1 MTTSDAIDLAW
12 TSATDLAALVAGGGV
27 RVRDVAE
34 AAIDRVERINPSINA
49 IVHFDADRVRADAAE
64 LDRRRTAG
72 EDLGPLGGV
81 PYTIKDLTAQK
92 GLPLTFGMLP
102 MRDQVAEAD
111 APIVERLS
119 AAGGLFLGRTNTP
132 ESGYYGGTDN
142 HLFGPTQNPW
152 RTGYTPGGSS
162 GGAAAA
168 VAAGLGPLAEGS
180 DGAGSVRIP
189 AALCG
194 VVGLKPT
201 AGLVPQTILAG
212 RFYEWAYHGPI
223 TRTVADAALML
234 DVISGADRRDPMS
247 FPRTG
252 PSFASAV
259 REATAEGLR
268 VAYSPDLGF
277 GRVDPEVARICA
289 AAVDRLADAGATVT
303 EATPAWGDPEE
314 AMWNGVWVPGFAAEH
329 DLLDWEA
336 ARGTVDDELIELM
349 REGERLTGVDVG
361 RADLYRGAMWDTY
374 ATFMEDYDVLISPT
388 LSTAAFPNDRF
399 APEWLDGEP
408 LRRRLLGWLL
418 TYPYNMLTA
427 PALTVPAGFTADG
440 LPVGLQ
446 IAGGHHADA
455 VVLGVGA
462 VVERLNPWADT
473 TPALAD

>member
-1 MTTSDAIDLAW
+1 MTTSDAVDLTW
-12 TSATDLAALVAGGGV
+12 ISATDLAARVAEGSVSV
-27 RVRDVAE
+27 RSVAE
-34 AAIDRVERINPSINA
+34 AVIDRVERINPALNA
-49 IVHFDADRVRADAAE
+49 IVHFDAEQVRADAAD
-64 LDRRRTAG
+64 LDRRREAG
-72 EDLGPLGGV
+72 DDLGPLGGV

-92 GLPLTFGMLP
+92 GRPLTFGMLP
-102 MRDQVAEAD
+102 LKDQVADAN
-111 APIVERLS
+111 APIVERLA

-152 RTGYTPGGSS
+152 RAGYTPGGSS

-180 DGAGSVRIP
+180 DGGGSVRVP

-194 VVGLKPT
+194 VVGFKPSR
-201 AGLVPQTILAG
+201 GLVPQTIMPG
-212 RFYEWAYHGPI
+212 RFYEWAHHGPI

-234 DVISGADRRDPMS
+234 DVVSGADSRDPMS

-252 PSFASAV
+252 ASFGSAV
-259 REATAEGLR
+259 RAATAEGLR

-277 GRVDPEVARICA
+277 GHVDPEVAGICA
-289 AAVDRLADAGATVT
+289 AAVERLATAGATVT

-314 AMWNGVWVPGFAAEH
+314 AMWNGVWLPAFASEH
-329 DLLDWEA
+329 DLLDWRA
-336 ARGTVDDELIELM
+336 ARGTVDDELIDVILA
-349 REGERLTGVDVG
+349 GEHLTAVDIG
-361 RADLYRGAMWDTY
+361 RADVFQGAMWDTY
-374 ATFMEDYDVLISPT
+374 AAFMHDYDVLISPT
-388 LSTAAFPNDRF
+388 LATAAFPNDRF

-427 PALTVPAGFTADG
+427 PALSVPAGFTAGG

-455 VVLGVGA
+455 VVLAVGA
-462 VVERLNPWADT
+462 VLEQVNPWLDS
-473 TPALAD
+473 TPALAE

>member
-12 TSATDLAALVAGGGV
+12 TSATDLAALVADG
-27 RVRDVAE
+27 RVSVLAIAE
-34 AAIDRVERINPSINA
+34 AAIERVERINPAINA
-49 IVHFDADRVRADAAE
+49 IVHFDADRVRADAVE
-64 LDRRRTAG
+64 LDRRRAAG

-102 MRDQVAEAD
+102 MKDQVAEAD
-111 APIVERLS
+111 APIVERL
-119 AAGGLFLGRTNTP
+119 AGAGGLFLGRTNTP

-152 RTGYTPGGSS
+152 RHGYTPGGSS

-180 DGAGSVRIP
+180 DGGGSVRVP

-194 VVGLKPT
+194 VVGFKPSR
-201 AGLVPQTILAG
+201 GLVPQTIMPG
-212 RFYEWAYHGPI
+212 RFYEWAHHGPI

-234 DVISGADRRDPMS
+234 DVVSGADSRDPMS

-252 PSFASAV
+252 PSFVSAV
-259 REATAEGLR
+259 HEASAEGLR

-289 AAVDRLADAGATVT
+289 SAVERLAEAGATVT

-314 AMWNGVWVPGFAAEH
+314 AMWNGAWLPAFASEY
-329 DLLDWEA
+329 DLLDWA
-336 ARGTVDDELIELM
+336 SARGTVDDELIELILA
-349 REGERLTGVDVG
+349 GERLTAVDIA
-361 RADLYRGAMWDTY
+361 RADVFQGAMWDAY
-374 ATFMEDYDVLISPT
+374 AAFMRDFDVLISPT
-388 LSTAAFPNDRF
+388 LSTAAFPSGRF
-399 APEWLDGEP
+399 APEWLDGES

-427 PALTVPAGFTADG
+427 PALSVPAGFTADG

-455 VVLGVGA
+455 VVLATGA
-462 VVERLNPWADT
+462 MVERVRPWADT
-473 TPALAD
+473 TPALAE

>member
-12 TSATDLAALVAGGGV
+12 TSATDLAALVADG
-27 RVRDVAE
+27 RIDVSAIAE
-34 AAIDRVERINPSINA
+34 AAIDRVERINPAINA
-49 IVHFDADRVRADAAE
+49 IVHFDAEQIRADAAE
-64 LDRRRTAG
+64 LDRRRAAG

-102 MRDQVAEAD
+102 MKDQVAEAD
-111 APIVERLS
+111 APIVERL
-119 AAGGLFLGRTNTP
+119 ARAGGLFLGRTNTP

-152 RTGYTPGGSS
+152 RAGYTPGGSS

-180 DGAGSVRIP
+180 DGGGSVRVP

-194 VVGLKPT
+194 VVGFKPT
-201 AGLVPQTILAG
+201 RGLVPQTI
-212 RFYEWAYHGPI
+212 
-223 TRTVADAALML
+223 ML
-234 DVISGADRRDPMS
+234 DVVSGADSRDPMT

-252 PSFASAV
+252 PSFVSAV

-268 VAYSPDLGF
+268 IAYSPDLGF
-277 GRVDPEVARICA
+277 GHVDPEVARICA
-289 AAVDRLADAGATVT
+289 AAVERLAEAGATVT

-314 AMWNGVWVPGFAAEH
+314 AMWNGVWLPAFSSEH

-336 ARGTVDDELIELM
+336 ARGTVDDELIEM
-349 REGERLTGVDVG
+349 IVAAERLTAVEIG
-361 RADLYRGAMWDTY
+361 RADVFQGAMWDAY
-374 ATFMEDYDVLISPT
+374 ERFMRDYDVLISPT
-388 LSTAAFPNDRF
+388 LSTAAFPNGRF
-399 APEWLDGEP
+399 APERLDGEP
-408 LRRRLLGWLL
+408 LRRQLLGWLL
-418 TYPYNMLTA
+418 TYPYNMLTS
-427 PALTVPAGFTADG
+427 PALSIPAGFTDDG

-455 VVLGVGA
+455 TVLAAGA
-462 VVERLNPWADT
+462 VLEQVNPWADT